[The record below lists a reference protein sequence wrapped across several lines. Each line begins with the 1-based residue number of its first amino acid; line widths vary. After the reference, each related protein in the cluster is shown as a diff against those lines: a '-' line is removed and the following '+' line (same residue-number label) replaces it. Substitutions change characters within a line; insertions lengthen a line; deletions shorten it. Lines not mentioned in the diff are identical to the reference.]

1 MTEPAQNTVYTA
13 ELRELSRRLA
23 SIFLPHFMKQQ
34 TVHFDGKEYAKFVHY
49 TSAES
54 ALNIIKS
61 KRLWMRNTNCMSDY
75 REVQHGFDILRRFF
89 EDGPRQT
96 AFIAALDVCAPGAA
110 SKALNFFLQ
119 VQNDIRF
126 NTYIASISEH
136 DSDEDLHGRLSM
148 WRAFGAST
156 ARVGLE
162 LKVPFVSTATI
173 PLNLIFSSVA
183 YLSEKAAHD
192 VLLEVIENVK
202 ANCEFLRTLDHTMVT
217 NTIFVMFLAGVVCL
231 KHEGFREEREWRVI
245 YSPKRAPAPLMESST
260 EIIGGVPQFIYKIPL
275 DARVSESIADLDVSH
290 LFDRLIIGPSL
301 YPWPM
306 YEAFVAALK
315 LAGIADAESRV
326 VASEIPIRST

>member
-1 MTEPAQNTVYTA
+1 MM
-13 ELRELSRRLA
+13 ELSKRLG
-23 SIFLPHFMKQQ
+23 SIFMPHYMKQL
-34 TVHFDGKEYAKFVHY
+34 TRHFKGQDHARFVHY

-54 ALNIIKS
+54 ALRIIKS

-75 REVQHGFDILRRFF
+75 REVQHGFDILGRFF
-89 EDGPRQT
+89 EHDSRYK
-96 AFIAALDVCAPGAA
+96 AFTTALDACAPGAA
-110 SKALNFFLQ
+110 SRAFNLFVQ
-119 VQNDIRF
+119 VKTDIRF

-136 DSDEDLHGRLSM
+136 DADEDLHGRLSM
-148 WRAFGAST
+148 WRAFGAGT
-156 ARVGLE
+156 ARVGLV
-162 LKVPFVSTATI
+162 LNVPLLSTATI
-173 PLNLIFSSVA
+173 PLNLLFSSVA

-192 VLLEVIENVK
+192 VMLEVIDNVT
-202 ANCEFLRTLDHTMVT
+202 ANREFLRAVDQTVVT
-217 NTIFVMFLAGVVCL
+217 NTILVMFLAGVVCL

-260 EIIGGVPQFIYKIPL
+260 EIVGGVPQFIYKIPL
-275 DARVSESIADLDVSH
+275 DATVSESIADLDLSR

-315 LAGIADAESRV
+315 LAGIADAENRV